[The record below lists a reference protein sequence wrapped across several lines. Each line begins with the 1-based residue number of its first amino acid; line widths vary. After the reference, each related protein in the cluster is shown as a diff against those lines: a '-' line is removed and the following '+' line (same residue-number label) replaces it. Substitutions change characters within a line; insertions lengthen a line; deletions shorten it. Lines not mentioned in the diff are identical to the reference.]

1 MNKKTFPI
9 LLIGFVLLIVVLTA
23 CSSPTTAIPTLSP
36 FATAFSAPDSGTSA
50 FIVTATPSVL
60 GAPGMITPSAQT
72 PASSTADICN
82 DPQAV
87 ALIDSLKSATLTSDG
102 VILSSLVS
110 PARGMDVALFRD
122 GTVINYDQ
130 EHAKF
135 LFETTFEA
143 NWGAEPGSG
152 ADKVG
157 SFHEVVVPELVKIFN
172 QSFTLHC
179 NEIPHGGATY
189 SIEWPYDGSYYSIYY
204 PGTDTNGNLDWHTWV
219 VGIDD
224 ENGKPY
230 IYALRQFF
238 WEP

>member
-1 MNKKTFPI
+1 MNKKNFPT
-9 LLIGFVLLIVVLTA
+9 LLIGFVSMLTVLTA
-23 CSSPTTAIPTLSP
+23 CASPTTAIPTQSL
-36 FATAFSAPDSGTSA
+36 FATAVPSPLGGTSA
-50 FIVTATPSVL
+50 LIMTATPSVL
-60 GAPGMITPSAQT
+60 GTPGVITPPAQT
-72 PASSTADICN
+72 PASETADICN
-82 DPQAV
+82 DQQAV
-87 ALIDSLKSATLTSDG
+87 DLIDSLKSAVLTSNG
-102 VILSSLVS
+102 ELLSSLVS
-110 PARGMDVALFRD
+110 PTRGMDVAFFRD

-130 EHAKF
+130 EHARF

-172 QSFTLHC
+172 QSYTLHC

-189 SIEWPYDGSYYSIYY
+189 NVEWPYDGSYDSIYY

-219 VGIDD
+219 VGIDS
-224 ENGKPY
+224 ENGKLY
-230 IYALRQFF
+230 MYALRQFF